1 MQHRCQGGNLDQRQF
16 QMKCWLY
23 LLPKVFNDCEALIG
37 ILLMSFYYLDVKIQ
51 PNQLRVIQKEF
62 SSKPEMTRRQ
72 AVDSIDNAVR
82 RADKAMFDLA
92 GRVQ

>member
-1 MQHRCQGGNLDQRQF
+1 
-16 QMKCWLY
+16 
-23 LLPKVFNDCEALIG
+23 
-37 ILLMSFYYLDVKIQ
+37 MSFYYLDVKIQ